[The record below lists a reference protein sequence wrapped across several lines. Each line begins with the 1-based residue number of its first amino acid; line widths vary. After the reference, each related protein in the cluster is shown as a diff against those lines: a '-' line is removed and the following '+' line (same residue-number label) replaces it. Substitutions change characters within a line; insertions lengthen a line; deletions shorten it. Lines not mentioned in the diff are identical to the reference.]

1 MRPASTQ
8 ALTFR
13 YVVVL
18 LLIALLSLIGY
29 LTLSHVISRGRQ
41 LMRFVRISDEQQ
53 MCAQRVAYFSLRL
66 SQAGSPSEHDVCR
79 TRLKEETGRLLED
92 EDAQVRKG
100 GPLDQAA
107 PIAPELLPLYF
118 GEPSHLDKE
127 VRDYVALARKVAAVP
142 DGELVFDDPDVA
154 TIQEKNYN
162 ELLEGFN
169 KGVRMLRT
177 NWENER
183 HLVVFAQ
190 LAIFLLTLA
199 TLVVAGFFVF
209 RPMVKL
215 IVAKNRQMMAF
226 KRRRHPRGPSAL
238 L

>member
-13 YVVVL
+13 YVLVL
-18 LLIALLSLIGY
+18 LLIALLSLIGC

-53 MCAQRVAYFSLRL
+53 MCAQRMAYFSLRL
-66 SQAGSPSEHDVCR
+66 SQPGSPSEHEVCR
-79 TRLKEETGRLLED
+79 TRLKEETGQLLED

-100 GPLDQAA
+100 GPLDQVA
-107 PIAPELLPLYF
+107 PIAPELVPLYF

-127 VRDYVALARKVAAVP
+127 VRDYAALARKVAAVP

-162 ELLEGFN
+162 ELLEGLH
-169 KGVRMLRT
+169 KGVEMLRT

-183 HLVVFAQ
+183 HLVVYAQ
-190 LAIFLLTLA
+190 LTIFLLTLA
-199 TLVVAGFFVF
+199 TLLAAGLFVF
-209 RPMVKL
+209 RPMVSRL
-215 IVAKNRQMMAF
+215 IEGNS
-226 KRRRHPRGPSAL
+226 HSNNPSS
-238 L
+238 